1 MGRSKSEIYLEVS
14 LDSVISYIRGEVN
27 LEEAVKRLEQL
38 GHDKKSAIKVLR
50 NTDRNNVFSFQ
61 TKSRL
66 GDSSSEEDVG
76 NKQTDWHN

>member
-1 MGRSKSEIYLEVS
+1 MGKNKFDTYLEVS

-27 LEEAVKRLEQL
+27 LKEAVEKLERL
-38 GHDKKSAIKVLR
+38 GHDKKSATKVLR

-66 GDSSSEEDVG
+66 GDSSSEENVG
-76 NKQTDWHN
+76 DK

>member
-1 MGRSKSEIYLEVS
+1 MGKNKFDTYLEVS

-27 LEEAVKRLEQL
+27 LEEAVKKLEQL

-50 NTDRNNVFSFQ
+50 NTDRDNIFSFQ

-66 GDSSSEEDVG
+66 GDSSSEENVG
-76 NKQTDWHN
+76 DK

>member
-1 MGRSKSEIYLEVS
+1 MGRSKSETYLQIS
-14 LDSVISYIRGEVN
+14 LDSVISYIRGDMN
-27 LEEAVKRLEQL
+27 LKEAIEKLEQP
-38 GHDKKSAIKVLR
+38 GHDKKSATRVLR

-76 NKQTDWHN
+76 DKQTD

>member
-66 GDSSSEEDVG
+66 GDSSSEENVG
-76 NKQTDWHN
+76 DK

>member
-1 MGRSKSEIYLEVS
+1 MIMGRSKSETYLQIS
-14 LDSVISYIRGEVN
+14 LDSVISYIRGDMN
-27 LEEAVKRLEQL
+27 LKEAIEKLEQL
-38 GHDKKSAIKVLR
+38 GHDKKSATKVLR

-76 NKQTDWHN
+76 DKQTD